1 MDKENSIKDLFKP
14 NKCSPIIAYF
24 LIILISIV
32 MIINA
37 KETTSKLQDNY
48 KILNVFKLFT
58 YSEILF
64 LLVHGIILFGLC
76 QHNQE
81 TIAWITLLFP
91 LLGYLVKNIIVFMSL
106 YTIQKSEPPQD
117 KLDDIKE
124 NNEKSSEIS
133 NLPVTLPP
141 NNSVMETQKQ
151 MLQFNQAIHNNA
163 LQNLVNR
170 DNKVNNEMNPP
181 LDNQYGNMKDPMPMP
196 SNF

>member
-24 LIILISIV
+24 LIILISVV

-58 YSEILF
+58 YSELLF

-76 QHNQE
+76 QHGQE
-81 TIAWITLLFP
+81 MIAWITLLFP
-91 LLGYLVKNIIVFMSL
+91 LLSYLIKNIIVFISL

-117 KLDDIKE
+117 KLEEVKE
-124 NNEKSSEIS
+124 KPEKSSEIT

-141 NNSVMETQKQ
+141 SNNVMESQKQ
-151 MLQFNQAIHNNA
+151 MLQFNQALHNNA

-170 DNKVNNEMNPP
+170 DNRVNNEMNPP
-181 LDNQYGNMKDPMPMP
+181 LDNQYGNMSDPMPMP
-196 SNF
+196 TNF